1 MTSARSRSVRGMV
14 FDIQRFS
21 VHDGPGI
28 RTTVFLK
35 GCPLRCPWCQNPES
49 QNMEP
54 ELFFTEALC
63 ILCGE
68 CVKACPNRVHS
79 IFKKRRIIQRTLC
92 AKLGK
97 CIEACPTGALE
108 LKGKLMTVEEVVAE
122 VLKDEDY
129 YEQSS
134 GGVTLS
140 GGEPLFQPTFATEI
154 LKKCKASRLHT
165 AIETCGYT
173 RPSAFD
179 SLHDYVDLILYDL
192 KHMDSRLHK
201 AVTGVE
207 NKLILSNLKT
217 VMENRVPLLVR
228 LTLVPGFSDIG
239 DNLVQMAI
247 FLKSL
252 GIDEVEIIPYHT
264 LALAKYKA
272 LGIDYALKDTRAPS
286 EEELR
291 HAAMV
296 LHKNGL
302 RPFVAGSK

>member
-1 MTSARSRSVRGMV
+1 MV

-63 ILCGE
+63 ILCGK

-79 IFKKRRIIQRTLC
+79 IFEKRRIIQRTLC

-97 CIEACPTGALE
+97 CIEACPTEALE
-108 LKGKLMTVEEVVAE
+108 LKGKLMTVEEIVAE

-129 YEQSS
+129 YDQSG

-140 GGEPLFQPTFATEI
+140 GGEPLFQPTFSMEI
-154 LKKCKASRLHT
+154 LKECKASRLHT
-165 AIETCGYT
+165 AIETCGYA

-179 SLHDYVDLILYDL
+179 RINDYVDLILYDL

-207 NKLILSNLKT
+207 NELILSNLKK
-217 VMENRVPLLVR
+217 VIERKVPLLVR
-228 LTLVPGFSDIG
+228 LTLIPGFG
-239 DNLVQMAI
+239 DTNENLVQMAT

-252 GIDEVEIIPYHT
+252 RVDELEIIPCHT

-272 LGIDYALKDTRAPS
+272 LGIDHSQKAYRVPS

-296 LHKNGL
+296 LHRSGL